1 MDKDQI
7 EDRATQMARCALVAV
22 AIAAL
27 LGGCADTDD
36 GPAATPT
43 PTLPPTATAT
53 LVPTATPAIPLSFV
67 RPVDNQ
73 LSLAGALDVVL
84 TLPAGVDPDSVVL
97 KLDGVVVTANTSLAN
112 GRATAITDVAPGAH
126 RLTAEI
132 GSGESGERSEVSFE
146 AVALNDPD
154 ECDVLN
160 DAECLLPY
168 PSSRF
173 LEPANTPTGWRVRFP
188 AAGMPKQ
195 AGAALSP
202 EPYHVL
208 DGFSPLVQI
217 LMHFRG
223 GVDPALSD
231 ASRLLPETRTYTL
244 RSLDSDSP
252 TVLVDAD
259 TGERILHFIEPDT
272 RAANSPARQVLFL
285 RPAKSLT
292 PGHRYIVAVRHLVH
306 PDGTAVEPEPAF
318 AALRDR
324 RPTDI
329 DAILARRDHFED
341 LFARLAQDGV
351 ARDDLQLAFDFVV
364 QSDQGL
370 TSQMLSM
377 RDQAFAWLAQN
388 DGAESPL
395 FRVDNVQENDCSQ
408 PGMLTWRVV
417 EGSYEVPLFLTS
429 DPVTDP
435 VTPGFLNVD
444 SSGTPV
450 QNGITQPP
458 FTIAIPCSALA
469 DGGSPKPFL
478 IAGHGLFGDGRGFI
492 HDITSNPE
500 ITHFDYIAGAT
511 DWRGLSAPDIQGD
524 ASSFIVSQIIFNLGN
539 FPALPDRLRQG
550 QLNTLVLA
558 RMLESAVF
566 NRNPAFQSPSGVGL
580 LVGADQPGYYF
591 GASLGGIMG
600 LMFSALSPDIV
611 NANVDVPA
619 INFSI
624 LLQRATPFIPF
635 EQALLLSGIS
645 DPMQQALLIGVINEL
660 WVRGESAGY
669 ATHITSDPLAGTNA
683 KHILMTMAWLDQQ
696 VSNQATEIAARTLG
710 LPNLVPGSLRS
721 NMPQIPDLPGPLPS
735 ALVIYDTGSFDL
747 NDPADAPFIPPLTNQ
762 QAKPNGCDPHPRR
775 ASIPDSLEQ
784 LLAFL
789 QPGGE
794 ITNFCDGACDAG
806 NPSEIP
812 YGASAPCDPLAP

>member
-1 MDKDQI
+1 MNRI
-7 EDRATQMARCALVAV
+7 EERATQITRYALVV
-22 AIAAL
+22 IVAL
-27 LGGCADTDD
+27 LSGCAGTDE
-36 GPAATPT
+36 GAPATPT
-43 PTLPPTATAT
+43 ATLPPTATAT
-53 LVPTATPAIPLSFV
+53 VVPTETPAVPLSFV
-67 RPVDNQ
+67 RPLDDQ
-73 LSLAGALDVVL
+73 LSLAGALDVEL

-97 KLDGVVVTANTSLAN
+97 KLDGEVVAPSASIAN
-112 GRATAITDVAPGAH
+112 GRAAAAIANVAPGAH
-126 RLTAEI
+126 RLRAEI
-132 GSGESGERSEVSFE
+132 GSGASGESSEVSFE

-154 ECDVLN
+154 ECDVLD

-173 LEPANTPTGWRVRFP
+173 LEPADTPTGWRVRFP

-202 EPYHVL
+202 EPYHGL

-217 LMHFRG
+217 LMHFG
-223 GVDPALSD
+223 GAVDPALSD
-231 ASRLLPETRTYTL
+231 ASRLLPETRTYDL

-259 TGERILHFIEPDT
+259 TGERILHFIEPDA
-272 RAANSPARQVLFL
+272 RAASNPARQVLFL

-292 PGHRYIVAVRHLVH
+292 PGHHYIVAVRHLVH
-306 PDGTAVEPEPAF
+306 PDGSAVEPTPAF

-329 DAILARRDHFED
+329 EAILARRDHFED

-351 ARDDLQLAFDFVV
+351 ARNDLQLAFDFVV
-364 QSDQGL
+364 QSDEGL

-388 DGAESPL
+388 GGAESSP
-395 FRVDNVQENDCSQ
+395 FHVDSVQENDCSQ
-408 PGMLTWRVV
+408 PGVLSWRIV

-444 SSGTPV
+444 ASGTPV

-469 DGGSPKPFL
+469 AGGSPKPFL
-478 IAGHGLFGDGRGFI
+478 IAGHGLFGDGRGFVR
-492 HDITSNPE
+492 DITGNSAIN
-500 ITHFDYIAGAT
+500 HFDYIAGAT

-524 ASSFIVSQIIFNLGN
+524 ASSFIVSQIVFHLDN

-558 RMLESAVF
+558 RMLGTGLF
-566 NRNPAFQSPSGVGL
+566 NRDPAFQSPSGVGL
-580 LVGADQPGYYF
+580 LLGDDQPGYYF

-619 INFSI
+619 INFSM

-635 EQALLLSGIS
+635 EQALLLSGIT

-669 ATHITSDPLAGTNA
+669 ATHITSDPLPGTNA

-710 LPNLVPGSLRS
+710 LPNLMPGSLRGG
-721 NMPQIPDLPGPLPS
+721 MPQITDLPGPLPS

-747 NDPADAPFIPPLTNQ
+747 NNAAEAPFIPPLTNQ

-806 NPSEIP
+806 DPSEIP
-812 YGASAPCDPLAP
+812 YGASTPCDPLAP